1 FAVQPIQIR
10 LGLDFLEVDF
20 AQVIKAVLVVKRNY
34 VLFGIQQGGLIGRKV
49 SMKDLLT
56 AMSLEKITFFCGVWQ
71 QARALITR
79 T

>member
-1 FAVQPIQIR
+1 QIR

-56 AMSLEKITFFCGVWQ
+56 AMGLEKITFFFAEYGSK
-71 QARALITR
+71 REL
-79 T
+79 